1 MAGKI
6 KPKMTTTMCF
16 CVRDGREYPVD
27 KFYEH
32 KNKEFYPKGYIPYCK
47 ECCEDIVKYYLKK
60 TGTLE
65 SAMWYTCAFLDI
77 PFIKKVYE
85 NMVAFKNSFQVKS
98 GKADSEYNIFN
109 YYYDFLWGGKSSK
122 KALETWESFSDS
134 DVDYKDI
141 QGVTK
146 SDENIKA
153 QIEKLE
159 LDWGFQETEEDYKF
173 LIYMYEK
180 YTKGVM
186 IENPQQEDLY
196 RDLCLARLEKRK
208 AEQGKIDT
216 DITKIQSR
224 ILTLM
229 NKLKLDEFESTKP
242 KTISEQLIFA
252 KIAQIEQT
260 KPADLYKEPTKYKDY
275 SKLRKYMKDLVL
287 RPTLNTLIGN
297 KDFNLNL
304 DDAESYNIED
314 E

>member
-1 MAGKI
+1 MATKAKAKSSVMCMCI
-6 KPKMTTTMCF
+6 K
-16 CVRDGREYPVD
+16 DGREYPSD
-27 KFYEH
+27 RFYEH
-32 KNKEFYPKGYIPYCK
+32 KNLEIFPKGYVPYCK
-47 ECCEDIVKYYLKK
+47 DCCNDMLQYYLKK
-60 TGTLE
+60 TGTIE
-65 SAMWYTCAFLDI
+65 ASMWYVCALLDI
-77 PFIKKVYE
+77 PFIKRVFEKTQELNRDTDKFVETY
-85 NMVAFKNSFQVKS
+85 
-98 GKADSEYNIFN
+98 YNL
-109 YYYDFLWGGKSSK
+109 LWGNRSMK
-122 KALETWESFSDS
+122 KALDVWESFSDS
-134 DVDYKDI
+134 DVGFEEI
-141 QGVTK
+141 SGVTK
-146 SDENIKA
+146 TDEGIKA

-159 LDWGFQETEEDYKF
+159 LDWGYQESEEDYKF

-180 YTKGVM
+180 YTKNVT
-186 IENPQQEDLY
+186 IENPQQDDLY

-216 DITKIQSR
+216 DISKIQGR

-260 KPADLYKEPTKYKDY
+260 KPADLYKEPNKYKDF

-287 RPTLNTLIGN
+287 RPALNTLVGN

-304 DDAESYNIED
+304 DDVESYNIED

>member
-1 MAGKI
+1 MAVKTKAKSSVMCMCI
-6 KPKMTTTMCF
+6 K
-16 CVRDGREYPVD
+16 DGREYPSD
-27 KFYEH
+27 RFYEH
-32 KNKEFYPKGYIPYCK
+32 KNLEIFPKGYVPYCK
-47 ECCEDIVKYYLKK
+47 DCCNDMLQYYLKK
-60 TGTLE
+60 TGTIE
-65 SAMWYTCAFLDI
+65 ASMWYVCALLDI
-77 PFIKKVYE
+77 PFIKRVFEKTQELNRDTDKFIETY
-85 NMVAFKNSFQVKS
+85 
-98 GKADSEYNIFN
+98 YNL
-109 YYYDFLWGGKSSK
+109 LWGSKSMK
-122 KALETWESFSDS
+122 KALDTWESFSDS
-134 DVDYKDI
+134 DVGFEEI
-141 QGVTK
+141 SGVTK
-146 SDENIKA
+146 TDESIKA

-159 LDWGFQETEEDYKF
+159 LDWGYQESEEDYKF

-180 YTKGVM
+180 YTKGVT

-216 DITKIQSR
+216 DITKIQGR

-242 KTISEQLIFA
+242 KTVSEQLIFA

-260 KPADLYKEPTKYKDY
+260 KPADLYKEPNKYKDY

-287 RPTLNTLIGN
+287 RPALNTLVGN

-304 DDAESYNIED
+304 DDVESYNIED

>member
-1 MAGKI
+1 MI
-6 KPKMTTTMCF
+6 C
-16 CVRDGREYPVD
+16 Y
-27 KFYEH
+27 
-32 KNKEFYPKGYIPYCK
+32 NI
-47 ECCEDIVKYYLKK
+47 ILKRQERLK
-60 TGTLE
+60 HL
-65 SAMWYTCAFLDI
+65 CALLDI
-77 PFIKKVYE
+77 PFIKRVFEKTQELNRDTDKFVETY
-85 NMVAFKNSFQVKS
+85 
-98 GKADSEYNIFN
+98 YNL
-109 YYYDFLWGGKSSK
+109 LWGNRSMK
-122 KALETWESFSDS
+122 KALDTWESFSDS
-134 DVDYKDI
+134 DVGFEEI
-141 QGVTK
+141 SGVTK
-146 SDENIKA
+146 TDEGIKA

-159 LDWGFQETEEDYKF
+159 LDWGYQESEEDYKF

-180 YTKGVM
+180 YTKGVT

-216 DITKIQSR
+216 DITKIQGR

-242 KTISEQLIFA
+242 KTVSEQLIFA

-260 KPADLYKEPTKYKDY
+260 KPADLYKEPNKYKDY

-287 RPTLNTLIGN
+287 RPALNTLVGN

-304 DDAESYNIED
+304 DDVESYNIED

>member
-1 MAGKI
+1 MAVKA
-6 KPKMTTTMCF
+6 KPKSVVMGY
-16 CVRDGREYPVD
+16 CVNDSREYPSD
-27 KFYEH
+27 RFYEH
-32 KNKEFYPKGYIPYCK
+32 KNIELFPKGLVPYCK
-47 ECCEDIVKYYLKK
+47 DCCNTMLKYYLKK

-65 SAMWYTCAFLDI
+65 ASMWYVCARLDI
-77 PFIKKVYE
+77 PFIKRVFE
-85 NMVAFKNSFQVKS
+85 TVQDKNKDINKFL
-98 GKADSEYNIFN
+98 DN
-109 YYYDFLWGGKSSK
+109 YYAYLWGCHSMK
-122 KALETWESFSDS
+122 KALDTWESFADS
-134 DVDYKDI
+134 DVSFEEI
-141 QGVTK
+141 SGVTK
-146 SDENIKA
+146 SDEGIKA

-159 LDWGFQETEEDYKF
+159 LDWGYQESEEDYKF

-180 YTKGVM
+180 YTKGVV

-242 KTISEQLIFA
+242 KTVSEQLIFA

-260 KPADLYKEPTKYKDY
+260 KPADLYKEPTKYRDY

-287 RPTLNTLIGN
+287 RPVLNTLIGN

>member
-1 MAGKI
+1 M
-6 KPKMTTTMCF
+6 
-16 CVRDGREYPVD
+16 
-27 KFYEH
+27 
-32 KNKEFYPKGYIPYCK
+32 
-47 ECCEDIVKYYLKK
+47 
-60 TGTLE
+60 
-65 SAMWYTCAFLDI
+65 
-77 PFIKKVYE
+77 
-85 NMVAFKNSFQVKS
+85 
-98 GKADSEYNIFN
+98 
-109 YYYDFLWGGKSSK
+109 K
-122 KALETWESFSDS
+122 KALDSWESFADS
-134 DVDYKDI
+134 DVDFNTI
-141 QGVTK
+141 SGVTK

-159 LDWGFQETEEDYKF
+159 LDWGYQESEEDYKY

-180 YTKGVM
+180 YTKGVN
-186 IENPQQEDLY
+186 IENPQQDDLY

-216 DITKIQSR
+216 DITKIQGR

-242 KTISEQLIFA
+242 KTVSEQLIFA

-260 KPADLYKEPTKYKDY
+260 KPADLYKEPDKYKDY

-287 RPTLNTLIGN
+287 RPALNTLVGN

-304 DDAESYNIED
+304 EDVESYNID

>member
-1 MAGKI
+1 MATKAKAKSSVMCMCI
-6 KPKMTTTMCF
+6 K
-16 CVRDGREYPVD
+16 DGREYPSD
-27 KFYEH
+27 RFYEH
-32 KNKEFYPKGYIPYCK
+32 KNLEIFPKGYVPYCK
-47 ECCEDIVKYYLKK
+47 DCCNDMLQYYLKK
-60 TGTLE
+60 TGTIE
-65 SAMWYTCAFLDI
+65 ASMWYVCALLDI
-77 PFIKKVYE
+77 PFIKRVFEKTQS
-85 NMVAFKNSFQVKS
+85 KQVGSDKFI
-98 GKADSEYNIFN
+98 ETYYNL
-109 YYYDFLWGGKSSK
+109 LWGNFSMK
-122 KALETWESFSDS
+122 KALDTWESFSDS
-134 DVDYKDI
+134 DVGFEEI
-141 QGVTK
+141 SGVTK
-146 SDENIKA
+146 TDEGIKA

-159 LDWGFQETEEDYKF
+159 LDWGYQESEEDYKF

-180 YTKGVM
+180 YTKGVI

-216 DITKIQSR
+216 DITKIQGR

-242 KTISEQLIFA
+242 KTVSEQLIFA

-260 KPADLYKEPTKYKDY
+260 KPADLYKEPDKYKDY

-287 RPTLNTLIGN
+287 RPALNTLVGN

-304 DDAESYNIED
+304 EDMESYNID

>member
-1 MAGKI
+1 MATKAKAKSSVMCMCI
-6 KPKMTTTMCF
+6 K
-16 CVRDGREYPVD
+16 DGREYPSD
-27 KFYEH
+27 RFYEH
-32 KNKEFYPKGYIPYCK
+32 KNLEIFPKGYVPYCK
-47 ECCEDIVKYYLKK
+47 DCCNDMLQYYLKK
-60 TGTLE
+60 TGTIE
-65 SAMWYTCAFLDI
+65 ASMWYVCALLDI
-77 PFIKKVYE
+77 PFIKRVFEKTQS
-85 NMVAFKNSFQVKS
+85 KQVGSDKFI
-98 GKADSEYNIFN
+98 ETYYNL
-109 YYYDFLWGGKSSK
+109 LWGNFSMK
-122 KALETWESFSDS
+122 KALDTWESFSDS
-134 DVDYKDI
+134 DVGFEEI
-141 QGVTK
+141 SGVTK
-146 SDENIKA
+146 TDEGIKA

-159 LDWGFQETEEDYKF
+159 LDWGYQESEEDYKF

-180 YTKGVM
+180 YTKGVI

-216 DITKIQSR
+216 DITKIQGR

-242 KTISEQLIFA
+242 KTVSEQLIFA

-260 KPADLYKEPTKYKDY
+260 KPADLYKEPDKYKDY

-287 RPTLNTLIGN
+287 RPALNTLVGN

-304 DDAESYNIED
+304 DDVESYNID

>member
-1 MAGKI
+1 MAVKAKSKSTVMGY
-6 KPKMTTTMCF
+6 
-16 CVRDGREYPVD
+16 CVQDSREYPAD
-27 KFYEH
+27 RFYTHNNTEL
-32 KNKEFYPKGYIPYCK
+32 FPKGLVPYCK
-47 ECCEDIVKYYLKK
+47 DCCNTMLKYYLKK

-65 SAMWYTCAFLDI
+65 ASMWYVCARLDM
-77 PFIKKVYE
+77 PFIKNVFE
-85 NMVAFKNSFQVKS
+85 
-98 GKADSEYNIFN
+98 KAQEKHVNTDKFIETYYNL
-109 YYYDFLWGGKSSK
+109 LWGGHSIK
-122 KALETWESFSDS
+122 KALDKWESFADS
-134 DVDYKDI
+134 DVDFKDI
-141 QGVTK
+141 QGVVKT
-146 SDENIKA
+146 DEGIKA

-159 LDWGFQETEEDYKF
+159 LDWGYQESEEDYKF

-180 YTKGVM
+180 YTKGVL

-216 DITKIQSR
+216 DITKIQGR

-242 KTISEQLIFA
+242 KTVSEQLIFA

-260 KPADLYKEPTKYKDY
+260 RPADLYKEPEKYKDY

-287 RPTLNTLIGN
+287 RPALNTLVGN

-304 DDAESYNIED
+304 DDVESYNID